1 MKLFGKAESLLYTM
15 AEAAVLSTLENLTTS
30 KQSSDWLSG
39 ITSYLE
45 SILKFLKDGFS
56 AVHVPYSYGFAII
69 LLTVLVK
76 NATFPL
82 SKKQVESAM
91 AMRSLQPQVKTV
103 QERYQGWKN
112 LQHQSCIH
120 TSEYLRNGR
129 VTPKTVTFS
138 FRTVLL
144 DLLSGKHIPPSH
156 LAGPRR
162 KPEASRSDDC
172 RSGCHRGHRFSTLRF
187 LNCGERLGYG
197 ADCTGRKRKAHL
209 QL

>member
-1 MKLFGKAESLLYTM
+1 MELFGKAESLLYTV

-56 AVHVPYSYGFAII
+56 TVHVPYSYGFAII

-82 SKKQVESAM
+82 SKKHVESAM
-91 AMRSLQPQVKTV
+91 AMWSLQPQ
-103 QERYQGWKN
+103 QGWKK

-129 VTPKTVTFS
+129 VTPETVTFS

-156 LAGPRR
+156 SADPRR
-162 KPEASRSDDC
+162 KPEASRSDDY

-187 LNCGERLGYG
+187 LSRGERLGYG
-197 ADCTGRKRKAHL
+197 ADCTGRKRKAQL